1 MKRTFLEVW
10 DRLRGSYWLL
20 PGAMA
25 LGAVVLAVAAVW
37 ADLTWAR
44 GLLADRLPWLV
55 YNHPDGARALLTS
68 IAGSMITVAGVTFS
82 ITIVAVAY
90 VSSQLGPRVLDA
102 FMRDRGNQA
111 TLGTFIATFIYCL
124 LVLRTV
130 RSPEEDGVGFV
141 PEMAVLVA
149 FFLALASVGVLIYFI
164 NHVLLS
170 IHASHVIAAIGH
182 DLEAKMEAIFP
193 EPLDHHAGE
202 DDDEEEAVRVPAAL
216 QEEGVALRA
225 RNAGYVTHIGQ
236 ESLVKLARDR
246 DLVVEILVRPGAFVR
261 VGTEVVRVHPAG
273 NADEEVNEEILE
285 AVHVGRRRTQ
295 TQDVLFLINELA
307 EITGRALSPG
317 VNDPFTA
324 MTCLD
329 WLGAGLGR
337 MAVRPRPRPY
347 RTDEEGVVRVVA
359 PPTDLSRLVEDA
371 FGQVRPYVER
381 DRNAALRM
389 MRVLGDLAAT
399 APRGEDRRAILG
411 QADALL
417 KGAEAALG
425 HEDDVEAVRSAH
437 RTAVTGARRGD
448 RDAPRPGLRLHGDES
463 R

>member
-10 DRLRGSYWLL
+10 DRLRGSYWLV

-25 LGAVVLAVAAVW
+25 LGAVVLAGAAIW
-37 ADLTWAR
+37 SDLTWAE
-44 GLLADRLPWLV
+44 GLLADRMPWLV
-55 YNHPDGARALLTS
+55 YNHPEGARALLTS

-149 FFLALASVGVLIYFI
+149 FFMALASVGVLIYFI

-193 EPLDHHAGE
+193 EPLDHHAG
-202 DDDEEEAVRVPAAL
+202 DDDDDEEAVRVPAAL
-216 QEEGVALRA
+216 KEEGVALRA
-225 RNAGYVTHIGQ
+225 RDAGYVTHIGQ
-236 ESLVKLARDR
+236 EDLVKLARDR

-261 VGTEVVRVHPAG
+261 VGTELLRVHPAG
-273 NADEEVNEEILE
+273 NADEKAKEEILE

-295 TQDVLFLINELA
+295 TQDVLFLVNELA
-307 EITGRALSPG
+307 ERHLAYPVLFYFHSIERHTAIGPSIAVLDETLTVLDCCAPG
-317 VNDPFTA
+317 VQMKSSSVVPVRAAITEF
-324 MTCLD
+324 LD
-329 WLGAGLGR
+329 TLYKAFIAAAETPL
-337 MAVRPRPRPY
+337 PRP
-347 RTDEEGVVRVVA
+347 
-359 PPTDLSRLVEDA
+359 
-371 FGQVRPYVER
+371 
-381 DRNAALRM
+381 
-389 MRVLGDLAAT
+389 
-399 APRGEDRRAILG
+399 
-411 QADALL
+411 
-417 KGAEAALG
+417 
-425 HEDDVEAVRSAH
+425 DV
-437 RTAVTGARRGD
+437 
-448 RDAPRPGLRLHGDES
+448 PGLRDLGIPMIEDDEVDEALEGLDGRRRLLRAMVEHDAWDWDEIS
-463 R
+463 RGAWTEGWAMELRDRARS